1 MSEKT
6 LRKFLDRLNSDKKF
20 RESFRDQRV
29 WATTV
34 GELDLSPA
42 ELAAISMQDEDA
54 LRRLAGGEVKIGGE
68 KLGFY
73 TTDLICSWLCFC
85 TPFSNTRINID
96 TPNSRRH
103 CGTGG
108 GETWCCPVPD

>member
-6 LRKFLDRLNSDKKF
+6 LRKFLDRLHSDKQF
-20 RESFRDQRV
+20 RESLRDEKH
-29 WATTV
+29 WASAV
-34 GELDLSPA
+34 GELHLSPA

-54 LRRLAGGEVKIGGE
+54 LRRLAGSEVKIAGE
-68 KLGFY
+68 NLGFY
-73 TTDLICSWLCFC
+73 TTNLICSLLCFC
-85 TPFSNTRINID
+85 WPFSNTRINID

-108 GETWCCPVPD
+108 GETWCCPQPD